1 MNETINNL
9 INRRSCR
16 SYTDKQVPLATLN
29 QILKAGTYAPTGM
42 GKQSP
47 LIVAIQDQKIINQI
61 SKINA
66 SIMGIAKDPFYGAP
80 TLIVVFAD
88 SNILTYKEDG
98 SLVLGNI
105 LNAAYSLGVDSC
117 WIHRAQETFAT
128 PEGQNLKKEWHIP
141 DSFIG
146 IGNCI
151 LGYHKDPLQSAKPRK
166 ENYITII
173 K

>member
-16 SYTDKQVPLATLN
+16 TYTDQLVPSETLQ
-29 QILKAGTYAPTGM
+29 QILTAGTYAPTGM

-47 LIVAIQDQKIINQI
+47 LIVAVENPQI
-61 SKINA
+61 RNELSKINA
-66 SIMGIAKDPFYGAP
+66 SIMGIDKDPFYGAP
-80 TLIVVFAD
+80 IVVVVFAD
-88 SNILTYKEDG
+88 SNIPTYKEDG
-98 SLVLGNI
+98 SLVLGNL
-105 LNAAYSLGVDSC
+105 LNAAYALGVDSC
-117 WIHRAQETFAT
+117 WIHRAKETFET
-128 PEGQNLKKEWHIP
+128 PSGQALKKEWGIP
-141 DSFIG
+141 DNYIG

-151 LGYHKDPLQSAKPRK
+151 LGYHNNTLPPAKPRK